1 MDRSIEIL
9 TILRA
14 GMQSMVED
22 ELGINIHYT
31 RIFNFSERRV
41 SLRMEVENE
50 ESVLLPMG
58 RVDVVEMSSSNGR
71 ATCNCTLTELQ
82 TGQEQRVVLRLKN
95 IIEREKE
102 CEKIFGFFR
111 SILSLP
117 EKKPLDG
124 GFSSTRGAHGG

>member
-1 MDRSIEIL
+1 
-9 TILRA
+9 
-14 GMQSMVED
+14 MQSMVED
-22 ELGINIHYT
+22 EPGTNIHYA

-95 IIEREKE
+95 ANEREKE

-111 SILSLP
+111 SILSIP

-124 GFSSTRGAHGG
+124 GFSSTRGAHGGWA